1 MNRKCT
7 AKSFSIF
14 VMLAVFSLT
23 MLPKASADEWPLAI
37 VWPVSNFA
45 TQGAIEFAKLV
56 KERSDGKL
64 NITVHPGGALGYK
77 GPDML
82 RVVKD
87 GLVPIGEMML
97 GYVGATE
104 PILNLSTMP
113 FLVSNAK
120 EAHALGVVAR
130 PTMEKA
136 FTKWNQ
142 KLLYWHFWPGA
153 GIYTKKPV
161 QSIQDLKDLKIRA
174 FDATST
180 EWVKAA
186 GGKPVTMPWGDV
198 YMALFTGEVDAVLTS
213 SVSGVDGKFWE
224 VTPHFADLGF
234 TFGYSAVTVNNDAW
248 NKLSDDLKKVLTA
261 AAKEMD
267 TRQEDRAISVDQTAR
282 AELTKRGVKVSEISP
297 AFRQQCMQIAEP
309 LWANWVKTAGADA
322 QTLIDE
328 VRKATKK

>member
-1 MNRKCT
+1 MNRKCLV
-7 AKSFSIF
+7 KSFFVF
-14 VMLAVFSLT
+14 VMSTVFCLT
-23 MLPKASADEWPLAI
+23 NVPKASAEEWPLAI
-37 VWPVSNFA
+37 LWPVNNFA
-45 TQGAIEFAKLV
+45 TQGAMEFAKLV

-120 EAHALGVVAR
+120 EAHELGVVAR
-130 PTMEKA
+130 PTIEKA
-136 FTKWNQ
+136 FAKWNQ
-142 KLLYWHFWPGA
+142 KLIYWHFWPGA

-174 FDATST
+174 FDAMST

-224 VTPHFADLGF
+224 VTPHFTDLGF
-234 TFGYSAVTVNNDAW
+234 TFGYSAVTVNTDAW
-248 NKLSDDLKKVLTA
+248 NKLPDNLKKVLTA
-261 AAKEMD
+261 TGKEMD
-267 TRQEDRAISVDQTAR
+267 AKQEEKAITVDQTAR
-282 AELTKRGVKVSEISP
+282 AELTKHGVKVSEVSP
-297 AFRQQCMQIAEP
+297 AFRQQCVQVAEP
-309 LWANWVKTAGADA
+309 LWANWVKTAGPDA
-322 QTLIDE
+322 QTMINE
-328 VRKATKK
+328 VRKVTKK

>member
-1 MNRKCT
+1 MNRKCG
-7 AKSFSIF
+7 AKGFSILAM
-14 VMLAVFSLT
+14 VAVFCLT
-23 MLPKASADEWPLAI
+23 ILPGAGAEEWPLAI

-45 TQGAIEFAKLV
+45 TQGAMEFGKLV
-56 KERSDGKL
+56 KERSGGKL
-64 NITVHPGGALGYK
+64 TITVHPGGALGYK
-77 GPDML
+77 GPEML

-104 PILNLSTMP
+104 PILSLSTMP

-120 EAHALGVVAR
+120 EAHALGVVAK
-130 PTMEKA
+130 PIMEKSFA
-136 FTKWNQ
+136 KWNQ

-153 GIYTKKPV
+153 GLYTKKPV
-161 QSIQDLKDLKIRA
+161 QSVQDLKNLKIRA

-180 EWVKAA
+180 EWIKAA

-224 VTPHFADLGF
+224 VTPYFADLGF
-234 TFGYSAVTVNNDAW
+234 TFGYSAVTVNSNVW
-248 NKLSDDLKKVLTA
+248 NKLSDDLKKILTET
-261 AAKEMD
+261 AKEMGAK
-267 TRQEDRAISVDQTAR
+267 QENRAIAVDETAR

-309 LWANWVKTAGADA
+309 LWASWVKTVGADG
-322 QTLIDE
+322 QTLINE

>member
-1 MNRKCT
+1 MNRKCA
-7 AKSFSIF
+7 AKRSFIF
-14 VMLAVFSLT
+14 VMVAVFCLT
-23 MLPKASADEWPLAI
+23 ILPKAGAEEWPLAI
-37 VWPVSNFA
+37 LWPASNFA
-45 TQGAIEFAKLV
+45 TQGAVEFAKLV
-56 KERSDGKL
+56 KERSEGKL

-113 FLVSNAK
+113 FLVSDPK
-120 EAHALGVVAR
+120 EARALGVVAR
-130 PTMEKA
+130 PTIEKT

-153 GIYTKKPV
+153 GLYTKKPV
-161 QSIQDLKDLKIRA
+161 HSIQDLKDLKIRA

-198 YMALFTGEVDAVLTS
+198 YMALFTGEVEAVLTS

-234 TFGYSAVTVNNDAW
+234 TFGYSAVTVNIDAW
-248 NKLSDDLKKVLTA
+248 KKLPEDLKKTLSA
-261 AAKEMD
+261 AAQEMD
-267 TRQEDRAISVDQTAR
+267 TRQENRAISVDQTAR

-297 AFRQQCMQIAEP
+297 AFRQQCVQVAEP
-309 LWANWVKTAGADA
+309 LWANWVKTAGPDA
-322 QTLIDE
+322 QTLINE

>member
-1 MNRKCT
+1 MNRECA

-14 VMLAVFSLT
+14 LMVAVFCLT
-23 MLPKASADEWPLAI
+23 IIPKASAEEWPLAI
-37 VWPVSNFA
+37 VWPVNNFA
-45 TQGAIEFAKLV
+45 TQGAMEFAKLV
-56 KERSDGKL
+56 KERSEGKL

-77 GPDML
+77 GPEML

-104 PILNLSTMP
+104 PILSLSTMP
-113 FLVSNAK
+113 FLVSDSQG
-120 EAHALGVVAR
+120 AHALGVVAK
-130 PTMEKA
+130 PTMEKS

-153 GIYTKKPV
+153 GLYTKKPV
-161 QSIQDLKDLKIRA
+161 QSVQDLKDVKIRA

-224 VTPHFADLGF
+224 VTPYFTDLGF
-234 TFGYSAVTVNNDAW
+234 TFGYSAVTVNIDAW
-248 NKLSDDLKKVLTA
+248 NKLPADLKKVLTA
-261 AAKEMD
+261 TGQEME
-267 TRQEDRAISVDQTAR
+267 TKQENSAISVDQTAR

-297 AFRQQCMQIAEP
+297 AFRQQCVKIAEP
-309 LWANWVKTAGADA
+309 LWASWVKTTGAEG

-328 VRKATKK
+328 VRKATKR